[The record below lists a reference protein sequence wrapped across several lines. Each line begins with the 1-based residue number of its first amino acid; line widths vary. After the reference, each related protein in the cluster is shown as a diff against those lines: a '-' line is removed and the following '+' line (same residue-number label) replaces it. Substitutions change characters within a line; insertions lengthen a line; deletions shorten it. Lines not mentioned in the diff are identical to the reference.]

1 LTRIDEIPK
10 MQVNDYLFSDMKQS
24 RQPTRIR
31 QHQIVDVARKIAATR
46 GIEDLTVR
54 EIARGVGISEGDI
67 YRHFKS
73 KKDIL
78 LLLMDDIE
86 NTLLETVEEA
96 ASRQTKAL
104 DKLRE
109 VLVAHLSYVEQ
120 RNGVSFIVIAEA
132 LRLSDR
138 DLRRKMLEV
147 VERYLAHIKEI
158 LTQAVEKEEIEAD
171 IDIDTAATMFFAM
184 VQTTVTLWSASEHAF
199 SLTERYPLLWQSYM
213 RNMAKR

>member
-1 LTRIDEIPK
+1 
-10 MQVNDYLFSDMKQS
+10 MQVSDYLFTDMKQN
-24 RQPTRIR
+24 REPTKVR
-31 QHQIVDVARKIAATR
+31 QHQIVEVARKIAATK
-46 GIEDLTVR
+46 GMEELTVR

-96 ASRQTKAL
+96 ASGQASPL
-104 DKLRE
+104 DKLRN
-109 VLVAHLSYVEQ
+109 VLMAHLSYIEQ

-132 LRLSDR
+132 LRLRDS
-138 DLRRKMLEV
+138 DLRRRILEV
-147 VERYLAHIKEI
+147 VERYLAHIKDI
-158 LTQAVEKEEIEAD
+158 LTQGIEKEEIRAD
-171 IDIDTAATMFFAM
+171 IDLDTAATMFFAI
-184 VQTTVTLWSASEHAF
+184 VQTTVTLWSASDHAF

-213 RNMAKR
+213 RNIAKQ

>member
-1 LTRIDEIPK
+1 
-10 MQVNDYLFSDMKQS
+10 MQVSDYLFTDMKQN
-24 RQPTRIR
+24 REPTKVR
-31 QHQIVDVARKIAATR
+31 QHQIVEVARKIAATK
-46 GIEDLTVR
+46 GMEELTVR

-96 ASRQTKAL
+96 ASGQASPL
-104 DKLRE
+104 DKLRN
-109 VLVAHLSYVEQ
+109 VLMAHLSYVEQ

-132 LRLSDR
+132 LRLSDK
-138 DLRRKMLEV
+138 DLRRRILKV
-147 VERYLAHIKEI
+147 VERYLAHIRDI
-158 LTQAVEKEEIEAD
+158 ITQGIEKEEIRAD
-171 IDIDTAATMFFAM
+171 IDLDTAATMFFAM
-184 VQTTVTLWSASEHAF
+184 VQTTVTLWSASDHAF

-213 RNMAKR
+213 RNMAKQ